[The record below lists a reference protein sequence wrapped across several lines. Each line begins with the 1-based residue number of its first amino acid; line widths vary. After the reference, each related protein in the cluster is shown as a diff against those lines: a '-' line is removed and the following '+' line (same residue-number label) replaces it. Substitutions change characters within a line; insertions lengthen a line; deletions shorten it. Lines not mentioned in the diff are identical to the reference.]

1 MELEQILL
9 LSVYSVH
16 TLLEWRSWCAWAVE
30 VDVLPLAVSAMPDA
44 SLLWLA
50 GPRPTLA
57 VNELSQADVGDA
69 GCILADQVHMGVQDG
84 GVDRLA
90 VLSQNWKDDEDNVIK
105 YDGTTTIMTGPVLLL
120 MIQFSYINGN
130 SFTIPG
136 SRKKVGK
143 HTKAHI
149 VLPVHTHP
157 SVNVSAA
164 VEHSSVLISVCGLG
178 KYAFHQMHLLILR
191 FSK

>member
-30 VDVLPLAVSAMPDA
+30 VDVLPLAVSAMPDT

-57 VNELSQADVGDA
+57 VNKLSQADVGDA

-120 MIQFSYINGN
+120 MIQ
-130 SFTIPG
+130 G

-143 HTKAHI
+143 HTKAYI

-178 KYAFHQMHLLILR
+178 KYAFHQMYLLILR

>member
-30 VDVLPLAVSAMPDA
+30 VDVLPLAVSAMPDT

-57 VNELSQADVGDA
+57 VNKLSQADVGDA

-120 MIQFSYINGN
+120 MI
-130 SFTIPG
+130 
-136 SRKKVGK
+136 
-143 HTKAHI
+143 
-149 VLPVHTHP
+149 
-157 SVNVSAA
+157 
-164 VEHSSVLISVCGLG
+164 
-178 KYAFHQMHLLILR
+178 
-191 FSK
+191 